1 MSRFLTEPKTAK
13 TTSSHDAPE
22 VRLAIGSSSMQGW
35 RDTMEDAELV
45 QTKLPSKEKMACLAI
60 FDGHG
65 GDAVAKDV
73 SAHITPLLLETD
85 GFKKFDGKDATLLVS
100 ALRDCFLTMDDKLR
114 ETVGADGR
122 ADEIGST
129 GLMVLITE
137 QYIVSAN
144 VGDSRCIL
152 SQSNSQKPIQ
162 MSLDHKPD
170 LEAEKNRIVAAGGT
184 VFRGRV
190 SGGVAVS
197 RSFGDFWFKRNEE
210 NNPNKKPWD
219 HLVIAE
225 PCVNVTKRDAHDE
238 FLVLCCDGI
247 YDVMSN
253 EQVQRFVRDRL
264 KEGKKPEIIAE
275 LLTDECLNKGSR
287 DNMSVIIAV
296 FH

>member
-129 GLMVLITE
+129 GLVVLITE

-144 VGDSRCIL
+144 PIQL
-152 SQSNSQKPIQ
+152 AKPIQ

-197 RSFGDFWFKRNEE
+197 RSFGDFWFKRNE
-210 NNPNKKPWD
+210 K
-219 HLVIAE
+219 HR
-225 PCVNVTKRDAHDE
+225 TR
-238 FLVLCCDGI
+238 
-247 YDVMSN
+247 
-253 EQVQRFVRDRL
+253 
-264 KEGKKPEIIAE
+264 
-275 LLTDECLNKGSR
+275 SR
-287 DNMSVIIAV
+287 GTTS
-296 FH
+296 